1 MKNLNLKWVS
11 GSIGDSYKEWQQG
24 DTVLISAQTG
34 TGKTYFIKNVL
45 LDYLDSGQRLLL
57 VCNRTNLKRQL
68 KKDLLKKYNQPIP
81 QTLNELD
88 EITTIADKVTITSY
102 HAISSAI
109 QQEVYNPNARQSDFS
124 SYDYIVF
131 DECHF
136 IFSDGSFNN
145 KTRFAYKKVV
155 QDYYPHIVKIFISA
169 TMYEIKEPI
178 IRSVEKVKNNGF
190 GLDTPTVHEYS
201 TGNDYS
207 YVKPKY
213 FNKIDTIINL
223 IKNDKSNEKWLVFI
237 SDLNRDGKKL
247 LEELG
252 EDKCSLI
259 KSGTQSDELNYII
272 NNSKF
277 TKKVLISTK
286 AMDNGININDRKLKN
301 IVIMTWDRITLIQ
314 MLGRKRIDIDNPE
327 EINLYIPTRYKKSF
341 VSKLK
346 TLKDKHREV
355 ELLDLNE
362 MEFYNKYDNDLKYF
376 QGMDDVFYRDVK
388 TGKIKHNL
396 VGCKRLFEDIK
407 FAEHMIKAFEADKKF
422 AFINEQLS
430 WLELQ
435 DDNCEENLIEDVV
448 IDEEVNSL
456 EKHLYSIVGKK
467 LFDDEQQKLSDL
479 IINELITLSA
489 KTDYRT
495 KKLKPSTLES
505 IIRNQLELPFAVGKS
520 KKESSG
526 ELRGKRYIVISKIK

>member
-1 MKNLNLKWVS
+1 MGALNLQWVS
-11 GSIGDSYKEWQQG
+11 ESIGDDYKKWKQG

-45 LDYLDSGQRLLL
+45 LDYLDSSQRLLL

-68 KKDLLKKYNQPIP
+68 KKDLLKKYNQRIP
-81 QTLNELD
+81 DTLNELD

-102 HAISSAI
+102 HAISSGI
-109 QQEVYNPNARQSDFS
+109 QREVYDPNARQSDFS

-155 QDYYPHIVKIFISA
+155 QDYYPHIVKVFISA
-169 TMYEIKEPI
+169 TMHEIKEPI
-178 IRSVEKVKNNGF
+178 IRSVDKVKNNGF

-213 FNKIDTIINL
+213 FNKIETIINL
-223 IKNDKSNEKWLVFI
+223 IKNDSSNEKWLVFI
-237 SDLNRDGKKL
+237 SDLNRDGTKL
-247 LEELG
+247 IEELG

-259 KSGTQSDELNYII
+259 KSGTRSDELNYII

-277 TKKVLISTK
+277 TKKVLVSTK
-286 AMDNGININDRKLKN
+286 AMDNGININDSKLKN
-301 IVIMTWDRITLIQ
+301 IVIMTWDRITFIQ

-327 EINLYIPTRYKKSF
+327 QVNLYIPTRFKKSF
-341 VSKLK
+341 LSKLK
-346 TLKDKHREV
+346 TYRDKQREV
-355 ELLDLNE
+355 ELLDTNK
-362 MEFYNKYDNDLKYF
+362 MEFYEKYDNDLKDF
-376 QGMDDVFYRDVK
+376 NGMDDVFYRDVA
-388 TGKIKHNL
+388 TGDIKHNL
-396 VGCKRLFEDIK
+396 VGCKRLYEDIK
-407 FAEHMIKAFEADKKF
+407 FAEHMIKAFEKDKKF
-422 AFINEQLS
+422 AFIHEQLS
-430 WLELQ
+430 WLGLS

-448 IDEEVNSL
+448 VDEEVNSL
-456 EKHLYSIVGKK
+456 EKHLNSIAGKK
-467 LFDDEQQKLSDL
+467 MFDDEQQKLSNL

-489 KTDYRT
+489 HTDYRT
-495 KKLKPSTLES
+495 KKLKPSTLET
-505 IIRNQLELPFAVGKS
+505 IIRNQLELPFAVSKS
-520 KKESSG
+520 RQETSG
-526 ELRGKRYIVISKIK
+526 VMRKKRYIVISRIN